1 MKYLKS
7 HQVDKVNKM
16 REHNAKEMD
25 KIDSINS
32 SAAAL
37 FTWVT
42 STVNYYEVYKKV
54 EPMQQKVDEMS
65 ALKDVL
71 ENDLTETNE
80 LLDRL

>member
-1 MKYLKS
+1 MK
-7 HQVDKVNKM
+7 DI
-16 REHNAKEMD
+16 D

-37 FTWVT
+37 YQWVMA
-42 STVNYYEVYKKV
+42 TVNYYDVYKKV

-65 ALKDVL
+65 ALKEVL